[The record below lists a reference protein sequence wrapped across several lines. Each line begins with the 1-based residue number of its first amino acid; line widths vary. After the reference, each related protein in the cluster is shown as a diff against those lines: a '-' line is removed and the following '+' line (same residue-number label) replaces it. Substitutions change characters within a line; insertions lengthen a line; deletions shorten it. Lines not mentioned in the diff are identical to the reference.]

1 MSPAQANPIM
11 SLVPI
16 IAIFRIFYF
25 LIIRPQQ
32 KQQREHQKMLDALN
46 KGDRVLTSGGVYGV
60 IAGFRGSDVELKVA
74 DNVKVL
80 VQRSAISRLA
90 SENPSPASVGAAS

>member
-16 IAIFRIFYF
+16 IAIFAIFYF

-32 KQQREHQKMLDALN
+32 KQQREHQQMLDGLN
-46 KGDRVLTSGGVYGV
+46 KGDRVLTSGGLYGT
-60 IAGFRGSDVELKVA
+60 IMGFRGSDVELKIA

-80 VQRSAISRLA
+80 AARSAITRLA
-90 SENPSPASVGAAS
+90 NENAAPVATGAAS